1 MKSLSWK
8 SLAELAG
15 MAAIV
20 GSLIFVGLQIRQEQ
34 VIALSELNLSLL
46 ASQIELNNSISD
58 NADIWVRG
66 NAGEELSQAERIIY
80 ESLSDNMAYLQRD
93 AAIDLLRRLIEFRR
107 AGAFFANRWQPPE
120 VPVDV
125 GGNVCCR
132 DIGRDVLVQV
142 VPIDLV
148 ERVIGRVVVIEVMG
162 SVLPHAEHGHTRL
175 AQWPQVGTAV

>member
-8 SLAELAG
+8 SLAELIG

-66 NAGEELSQAERIIY
+66 NAGEELSQAE
-80 ESLSDNMAYLQRD
+80 
-93 AAIDLLRRLIEFRR
+93 
-107 AGAFFANRWQPPE
+107 
-120 VPVDV
+120 
-125 GGNVCCR
+125 
-132 DIGRDVLVQV
+132 
-142 VPIDLV
+142 
-148 ERVIGRVVVIEVMG
+148 
-162 SVLPHAEHGHTRL
+162 
-175 AQWPQVGTAV
+175 